1 MAFKFENTRLHW
13 WQNCSDTYL
22 SPKLRTVTE
31 LRLISISSDGSSGI
45 PQLESKSSSSVKI
58 EQEYEKNKN
67 NSKIPSWHEYSS
79 FVLLVTFT
87 QLHQAGEIWLSSLL
101 SERFCKA
108 EIRET
113 PHTARWM
120 AKFYHL
126 SSPGNPAAWNLDK
139 EHMLWLKRTYREL
152 QLMVQHSYLLDWD
165 QIWACH
171 KEIGQISLQA
181 LFFSLQLILLLEQL
195 GENLLLCHSGLR
207 DWRNLHEMCM
217 GQCVQISAAGGRRG
231 KVETLASWSRRLSS
245 AISLRYLL
253 SRAPSS
259 DTSVTWGSFF
269 IFFAVLANY
278 CKEVTAGGLKCL
290 AVYVLSGSHVKASA
304 NFYFTQT

>member
-1 MAFKFENTRLHW
+1 M
-13 WQNCSDTYL
+13 
-22 SPKLRTVTE
+22 
-31 LRLISISSDGSSGI
+31 
-45 PQLESKSSSSVKI
+45 
-58 EQEYEKNKN
+58 
-67 NSKIPSWHEYSS
+67 
-79 FVLLVTFT
+79 LLVTFT
-87 QLHQAGEIWLSSLL
+87 KLHQAGEVWQSSLL

-126 SSPGNPAAWNLDK
+126 SSPGNPAAWHLGK

-195 GENLLLCHSGLR
+195 GENLLFCHSGLR
-207 DWRNLHEMCM
+207 DWRNLKEIVHGSVCADQWCWRKKRKSGDTCLVKSSLEFCNFIAIPFEQSPIIWHLCYVRVVLHFLCCACKLFQRSHS
-217 GQCVQISAAGGRRG
+217 GWV
-231 KVETLASWSRRLSS
+231 KVFSS
-245 AISLRYLL
+245 LCSQWF
-253 SRAPSS
+253 
-259 DTSVTWGSFF
+259 TCQSF
-269 IFFAVLANY
+269 
-278 CKEVTAGGLKCL
+278 
-290 AVYVLSGSHVKASA
+290 S
-304 NFYFTQT
+304 